1 VSDEIV
7 GRVRGFLEKRGVS
20 NACPFCGQSAWT
32 VVNDGTADPGLLM
45 LRQDQA
51 FPIPPPALPT
61 YTLVCNNCAFVRSHA
76 KLMIDRD
83 Q

>member
-1 VSDEIV
+1 MSDEVI
-7 GRVRGFLEKRGVS
+7 GRVSRFLEKRGVS
-20 NACPFCGQSAWT
+20 NACPFCAQSAWT
-32 VVNDGTADPGLLM
+32 VVNDGFADPALVM
-45 LRQDQA
+45 VRRDQA
-51 FPIPPPALPT
+51 FSVPPPALPT